1 MAERRQQHGQS
12 ERVPQPRG
20 RRETGAAVLGAAA
33 ALLVRAGGGAGAAR
47 ADGAADLL
55 EEDPVYADAGYSQ
68 LRTREKV
75 NKVED
80 AVLAA
85 KQKRFQEEQKSLREL
100 EQNQRLC
107 ATPFGVD
114 VVGITELVLVVGAI
128 TGGISA
134 RVRKRELETLN
145 GKLRLINVQLREQA
159 RSGVIYAPG
168 LTYAPPLPQQQAAAP
183 VPEAG
188 AADGLTSLSAAAA
201 AAAAPA
207 AADRGNGNGS
217 DAPVSSS
224 GPTCD
229 VRDAARESLK
239 KGKNLLAKQDAA
251 TAMVYFNKGAMLAR
265 QRGDMVLLRR
275 ARRGLAACKRMKGDI
290 PGAIRHLERV
300 LEMSKEMDDYTGDTD
315 ALGSLADLY
324 SDIGDLEVAGQYYD
338 MFLASMSS
346 LDTKEANEK
355 NSID

>member
-1 MAERRQQHGQS
+1 MGKAMLGGITFILGYNRRQD
-12 ERVPQPRG
+12 
-20 RRETGAAVLGAAA
+20 A
-33 ALLVRAGGGAGAAR
+33 ALAIDQVTS
-47 ADGAADLL
+47 LL

-80 AVLAA
+80 AVLLA
-85 KQKRFQEEQKSLREL
+85 KQKRVLEEQKSLREL
-100 EQNQRLC
+100 EENQRLC

-145 GKLRLINVQLREQA
+145 SKLRLINVQLREQA

-168 LTYAPPLPQQQAAAP
+168 LTYAPPLRQPQATP
-183 VPEAG
+183 VSESEGRLTGTAEAE
-188 AADGLTSLSAAAA
+188 
-201 AAAAPA
+201 APA
-207 AADRGNGNGS
+207 SADRANGNGS
-217 DAPVSSS
+217 VSP
-224 GPTCD
+224 GPSCD

-239 KGKNLLAKQDAA
+239 KGKNLLSQKDAA
-251 TAMVYFNKGAMLAR
+251 KAMVYFNKGAMLAR

-275 ARRGLAACKRMKGDI
+275 ARRGLAACKRMQGDI

-300 LEMSKEMDDYTGDTD
+300 LEMSREMGDYTGDTD

-324 SDIGDLEVAGQYYD
+324 SDIGDLESAGQYYD
-338 MFLASMSS
+338 LFIANMAASENEGGDEAS
-346 LDTKEANEK
+346 KEANEK